1 MKASKENSADKLVDS
16 LLGKAK
22 PPTNSPALKYGRD
35 MEPIAVEEFIKY
47 FKKHH
52 KDVRCR
58 ECGIFI
64 DKTKQYLIASPDL
77 LIECSCCGEAV
88 VEIKNPFSIASE
100 ILSVD
105 NLPYL
110 CMCNEQV
117 ALKQQHH
124 QYFAQVQGEMAITK
138 RPMCYFFVYTQKGYC
153 LETIRFNATYW
164 RRLEE
169 NLTWF
174 YSNRLSPA
182 LKLLKK

>member
-1 MKASKENSADKLVDS
+1 
-16 LLGKAK
+16 
-22 PPTNSPALKYGRD
+22 
-35 MEPIAVEEFIKY
+35 MEHIAVEEFIKY

-52 KDVRCR
+52 KDVRCG

-77 LIECSCCGEAV
+77 LIECSFCGEAV
-88 VEIKNPFSIASE
+88 VEIKNSFSIANE
-100 ILSVD
+100 IPSVD

-110 CMCNEQV
+110 CMCNGQV
-117 ALKQQHH
+117 ALKQQYH

-138 RPMCYFFVYTQKGYC
+138 RPLCYFFVYTQKGYY

-169 NLTWF
+169 NLTRI

-182 LKLLKK
+182 LKLLEK